1 MKTKKIHLILVI
13 CFLGMMQ
20 LSAQIKQADIFFE
33 QFKYSKAI
41 PLYKKAISDKD
52 EKIRKEATVR
62 LAECYRL
69 TNNYAEASNWYAKAV
84 ELGNVGPETYY
95 YLGASLRSQARYD
108 EAEKAFNKYI
118 KLRPFDFRGKIYEQY
133 CRDIKEWKDLAS
145 CAEIKNAST
154 LNSSYSDFGPVFY
167 KNGLIFSSDRDIDM
181 MADKNYQWTSF
192 GYLDLYLSHLLAN
205 DDFWGSLAN
214 PVKMPN
220 TFNQPYHDGPASFTS
235 GFDEIFITRTL
246 KNSAKR
252 DSSNITTNL
261 LKIYFADLKD
271 EKKVIYKPFPY
282 NSDDYSVGHPAIS
295 ADGKKLIF
303 SSDMSGGFGQSD
315 LYISTLVD
323 GEWSVPVNLGAELN
337 TFGNE
342 VFPFLANDST
352 LFFSS
357 DGHPGYGG
365 LDIYEAKLVQGE
377 WTTPWN
383 LKLPIN
389 SPYDDFSIIF
399 NKRLTDGFFSSNR
412 PGGKGSDDIYAFR
425 NYKRTPEEEIK
436 PVLPEKIPAKIS
448 GYVKDKKTQAPL
460 DSATVFILNTKTEEV
475 LVSKTNSEGYFEV
488 QADNGVQYMI
498 KGMKT
503 SFFDDC
509 LSFSVPEDKNAIK
522 NTNPRDLLLE
532 KYALNQAFAIENIYY
547 NLNEW
552 TIREDAKH
560 SLDNLVRILKQYP
573 ISVELGSHT
582 DCRASSAYNNNLS
595 QKRAESVVQYLVSN
609 GINPIR
615 LTAKGYGE
623 TKLANKCADGVPCT
637 AAEHQAN
644 RRTEFKITSINNPV
658 ANPGSINLE
667 SFKAGDKVPA
677 EKLGAD
683 FYKDCM
689 KLPGELRNANS
700 ASKSEPTTHTISTSV
715 AGDKISFAVQVV
727 AATSPIKII
736 SRDLKSKQI
745 IHEKKIG
752 SFFKYF
758 SGNFDNL
765 SQASIEKTRLQAK
778 FPGAFIV
785 AFKGGYQIPLDQALK
800 N

>member
-1 MKTKKIHLILVI
+1 MKTKKVHLILAI

-41 PLYKKAISDKD
+41 PLYKKASVDKD

-62 LAECYRL
+62 LADCYRL
-69 TNNYAEASNWYAKAV
+69 MNNYAESSNWYAKAV
-84 ELGNVGPETYY
+84 ELRDVNPEVYY
-95 YLGASLRSQARYD
+95 YLGATLRSQARYD
-108 EAEKAFNKYI
+108 EAEKAFNKYV
-118 KLRPFDFRGKIYEQY
+118 KKKPSDFRGKIYEQY
-133 CRDIKEWKDLAS
+133 CRDIKDWKDLAP
-145 CAEIKNAST
+145 CAAINNAAN
-154 LNSSYSDFGPVFY
+154 LNTPYSDFGPVFY
-167 KNGLIFSSDRDIDM
+167 KNGVIFTSDRDIDM

-192 GYLDLYLSHLLAN
+192 GYLDLYLSHPLAN
-205 DDFWGSLAN
+205 NDFWGGLTN
-214 PVKMPN
+214 PVKMSN
-220 TFNQPYHDGPASFTS
+220 AFNQPYHDGPVSFTP
-235 GFDEIFITRTL
+235 GFNEIFITRTL
-246 KNSAKR
+246 KNSTKK

-261 LKIYFADLKD
+261 LKIYYADLKD
-271 EKKVIYKPFPY
+271 EKKVIYQPFHY

-315 LYISTLVD
+315 LYISKLVD
-323 GEWSVPVNLGAELN
+323 GEWSVPVNMGAELN

-357 DGHPGYGG
+357 DGHLGFGG
-365 LDIYEAKLVQGE
+365 LDIYETKLIDGK
-377 WTTPWN
+377 WSTPWN

-399 NKRLTDGFFSSNR
+399 NKSLTDGLFSSNR

-425 NYKRTPEEEIK
+425 NYRKTPEVEVK
-436 PVLPEKIPAKIS
+436 PAIAEKTPVKIS

-475 LVSKTNSEGYFEV
+475 LVLKTNSKGYFEV
-488 QADNGVQYMI
+488 PADNGVRYII

-509 LSFSVPEDKNAIK
+509 LSLSVPEDKNTLK
-522 NTNPRDLLLE
+522 TQSPRDLMLE
-532 KYALNQAFAIENIYY
+532 KYALNQAFVIDNIYY

-552 TIREDAKH
+552 TIRDDAKP

-595 QKRAESVVQYLVSN
+595 QKRAESVVQFLVSN
-609 GINPIR
+609 GINQVR
-615 LTAKGYGE
+615 LSAKGYGE
-623 TKLANKCADGVPCT
+623 TKLRNKCAGGVPCLET
-637 AAEHQAN
+637 EHQAN
-644 RRTEFKITSINNPV
+644 RRTEFKILSINNPV

-667 SFKAGDKVPA
+667 SFKAGDKIPA

-683 FYKDCM
+683 FCKDCM
-689 KLPGELRNANS
+689 ELPGELRNANS
-700 ASKSEPTTHTISTSV
+700 ASKSEPTKPTISTSV

-736 SRDLKSKQI
+736 SKDLKSKQI
-745 IHEKKIG
+745 IQEKKIG
-752 SFFKYF
+752 PFYKYF
-758 SGNFDNL
+758 SGDFDNII
-765 SQASIEKTRLQAK
+765 QASVEKTRLQAK

-785 AFKGGYQIPLDQALK
+785 AFKGEQPIPLDQALK